1 VHEGLGLVLGHLH
14 AQNPLYAFLQCID
27 TELLDPDTLDPHDLV
42 CIIDVDQQNRP
53 AGDEL
58 NSPGRLLVGEG
69 EIDDVSAPNRK
80 E

>member
-1 VHEGLGLVLGHLH
+1 MYQHRT
-14 AQNPLYAFLQCID
+14 P
-27 TELLDPDTLDPHDLV
+27 DPDTLDPHDLV

-69 EIDDVSAPNRK
+69 EIDDVSARIVRIVDRFWIS
-80 E
+80 EDWFH